1 MDGARGDGRG
11 DAASDETHDRLLAA
25 ARPGGDAASVDDRDD
40 SDFDRDSV
48 VSGASEWS
56 DASSVRSGYTGL
68 SGVSNADHR
77 YADAEAVV
85 RREAREAAAKAG
97 CSDQERRG
105 ATSERDD
112 DGAPFSSDAS
122 SDPSTSDGEFATRRR
137 AFPIPRRDAKNRSLA
152 MRLGDA
158 ALRSRAM
165 ASGAGRG
172 GGRDEADEE
181 TFSFS
186 FSFVGGDGDD
196 ASRLRRERNR
206 NDPPSTRHER
216 HRRGDDDSRVTLVEA
231 CASGDL
237 GFARRVIER
246 TRRETTV
253 SRSAARSGTR
263 GDREVLA
270 KEEEDDDVDDE
281 NHVDALDD
289 GRAPL
294 HAAVELGDARGFDIV
309 KHLVDVEGA
318 DVDVEGAAGI
328 RPLHVAAYCGST
340 RCLRYLL
347 SRGARTNVLDDDG
360 SAPLHWAASSGKS
373 LCASAIL
380 RADDVDADIV
390 NRNGARAADLVDAND
405 VATREAFRIA
415 DAASQP
421 HALAAD
427 GRLAV
432 LRRAL
437 TEKFGVAALAE
448 DSPRAKRW
456 RRRFRVTLRAE
467 SSPPEPDASGRRRR
481 PKQKRETTILRDDAG
496 RTRGAS
502 SSIATRHSTRPPL
515 AIDAPDPNDAS
526 GETMVVRAARNG
538 HAATVRALVCEFGA
552 DLDARCAR
560 VGATAT
566 HAAAENGHVDVLRV
580 VRDASGFPRTRKRR
594 AEART
599 VRPAFF
605 DRRLPNDDDD
615 ETETKGG
622 FSVTSRSLTETNA
635 SDFSRVIAIPSGS
648 TPLHLAARNGRA
660 EACAFLARDM
670 RCDVNARDGDGRTAL
685 HVAASSSSRGSL
697 ETMRLL
703 RAMRADLDA
712 RDGDG
717 RTPLHVAARA
727 GAADA
732 CAFLLDQES
741 LSTGEPIYS
750 ERKRRLLARDGRGDA
765 PAHLASAEGHAET
778 ALALLPDA
786 TSANN
791 DAFRGCGGWTCLHFA
806 ARGGHLE
813 LVDAL
818 TRMTG
823 CPYADVAAADDAGA
837 TALHVAAEVGV
848 VAVLESLLAAAAERD
863 AHSAASGDRLIEPS
877 TFSPLSGDKV
887 STSDPLVDADA
898 HAHVRLSGARA
909 LARAR
914 TNAGVTALHAA
925 CRAGNAASARVLLA
939 LCPDSLDA
947 KDMSGAAALHFAA
960 ARADRGGAACASL
973 LCRAGC
979 ALTERRVTDGVE
991 PLHVAGARA
1000 AISVAREIVREAK
1013 KRGVLAAAV
1022 NRRTDSGLTPAAC
1035 AARAGAAETFRFLL
1049 ESGADPFV
1057 PDARGNTCAHH
1068 ACCRRAAGAAF
1079 GDPAEAAGGE
1089 DDAADDA
1096 FFSDDATRAR
1106 NARDVFVSTLRH
1118 ATTRARADHRSR
1130 ANARANDDRDRQ
1142 AQVGRLGKTPDRPPA
1157 GISSVASSVASSSS
1171 VAAGLEQSRVIGA
1184 ANDDGE
1190 TPAHVAARS
1199 GWACL
1204 LRFLLDHGADLAAT
1218 DARGRDVLQAACER
1232 DRPEAVAT
1240 ILAYVEAYGEDNA
1253 ETRHREEKGS
1263 SKSEGVI
1270 TPAAFRWRALRR
1282 SLPDVLVAARGG
1294 VVFDAES
1301 ADVEDAL
1308 EAAIRAR
1315 LGVVE
1320 LCRGESCYE
1329 KDEKETEN
1337 EPDDAEASLGSLG
1350 SLTKHDEKPL
1360 DAFAHIDAALR
1371 RAEKAFG
1378 RARRARFA
1386 NRRSRV
1392 TGDAPLHVA
1401 ASRAHANVVRVL
1413 VRAGADVNLRDEGD
1427 GGDAPLHRAARAGRV
1442 LETTR
1447 KRKATD
1453 AAVVLLR
1460 FGADL
1465 HLENAAR
1472 VTPLHQAVRVG
1483 DVALVGTLL
1492 RFAEKAESRA
1502 LFAFPEPALQ
1512 RSEKKTRGASYELVN
1527 RADRSGATPLHSA
1540 AELGHVEIFDALL
1553 AFGAEWDARTIRNE
1567 SVAHVAAR
1575 LGRDAVLSRLLARR
1589 DEEASGSG
1597 SRDDFLTSRDHT
1609 ESFPIHWAAANGHA
1623 SCVALLIQSG
1633 SPVGIGGMWR
1643 GATPAH
1649 LAARAGAAETLRVLL
1664 AAGADVNAQDFW
1676 QMATPLHYAAE
1687 AGAHETTRVLMESRA
1702 RLDAA
1707 DSAGV
1712 IPERAARDAS
1722 LGMAIRAFRII
1733 GVVGRRLSGIAV
1745 EHVFYAWRAV
1755 AHDARA
1761 ARARDAKGT
1770 WQLVFAL
1777 FAEREDDLFLD
1788 GKDETDDTK
1797 NVDVAKYYW
1806 LWRQWETR
1814 RRRRRRALGVG
1825 PRDAARARAVAD
1837 ALEANPA
1844 TAGLRHAAL
1853 AWLAERAA
1861 SAARDETFAR
1871 GEAVWRE
1878 GAATDGT
1885 MCVVLDGRFG
1895 VFMTHEDSR
1904 GVARERAVASLGPG
1918 ATFGETSLRFDG
1930 RRPTTVRARVAD
1942 SRVTR
1947 VSRADFERAWE
1958 MEREA
1963 VEREA
1968 RETRARRAAARRRR
1982 RAARLLAKRNQKKDD
1997 GNDDDDD
2004 AVASD
2009 DDSDDVDFRSTVDPG
2024 DLTPFA
2030 LETSRDPP
2038 RHSAATNGLP
2048 RENVP
2053 SGKRRRERSVR
2064 RSLFPW
2070 EREFLA
2076 SLVTVVAYDP
2086 GESLPTAPRCD
2097 DEHTGDPLRD
2107 ATEDAYFGFVL
2118 RGSVLVSTVR
2128 GFGETRETSVDV
2140 LGPGQTYFSIAA
2152 RETRGGRVLRY
2163 GADAARV
2170 ATRKSADDAEPATV
2184 ALLQGADVLELP
2196 RSLRDLLFRRA
2207 AVHARWCPPAR
2218 HVPRSTAEPDSES
2231 EPSED
2236 EEEEEEEEAEKKSR
2250 MMSAPAR
2257 DVVSVPAA
2265 PLRRDEPAW
2274 DDRGLLGAFVEELV
2288 EAFHHVDTDRG
2299 GDIDENELKFAARA
2313 LGFEPHPKRLRRMLA
2328 AMDADGGG
2336 SVDLAEFIETVARR
2350 VAGSV
2355 DPSSLDAAFDAF
2367 DADRSGTITQ
2377 RDVARVAKRV
2387 GDPVAS
2393 SELDAL
2399 MNFGAADADGDGRID
2414 RAEFGEIM
2422 RVREADPAA
2431 RRAALRRE
2439 IKRQKDAS
2447 EDAAVVAEM
2456 LGEYDAYDSR
2466 SDPAGRFEESERVL
2480 ANRPNGVADGARAAA
2495 AKKRRDER
2503 VGDAE
2508 TPLRATLRA
2517 VFDAVARLGGAKRNQ
2532 KKAPNRVNPS
2542 EDGNE
2547 DDDDREGFERR
2558 SASEIDVRD
2567 LIRALRADAE
2577 GDGSLARALHLPQ
2590 RLTLRRD
2597 DGTAERFEVMFREM
2611 DADGSGSVDFEEFF
2625 AYFRR
2630 LKKERAAEIVARAV
2644 IRFDETRDDAEWD
2657 DADAEKDD

>member
-48 VSGASEWS
+48 VSGASGWS

-863 AHSAASGDRLIEPS
+863 ARSAASGDRLIEPS

-1068 ACCRRAAGAAF
+1068 ACCRRETGAYD
-1079 GDPAEAAGGE
+1079 GDSAEVAEVDRSEIGNRAEE
-1089 DDAADDA
+1089 DDARWNAE
-1096 FFSDDATRAR
+1096 ATTATDETRRAR
-1106 NARDVFVSTLRH
+1106 NARDVFVATLRH
-1118 ATTRARADHRSR
+1118 ATRRARADHALRTMTSVDHRDAFVKKSFVKGNVLERDSR
-1130 ANARANDDRDRQ
+1130 LSGESLKKR
-1142 AQVGRLGKTPDRPPA
+1142 TH
-1157 GISSVASSVASSSS
+1157 ASSVC
-1171 VAAGLEQSRVIGA
+1171 AGLEQLRVVRA
-1184 ANDDGE
+1184 ANGDGE

-1253 ETRHREEKGS
+1253 ETRHREEKGT

-1320 LCRGESCYE
+1320 LCRGESCY
-1329 KDEKETEN
+1329 
-1337 EPDDAEASLGSLG
+1337 
-1350 SLTKHDEKPL
+1350 
-1360 DAFAHIDAALR
+1360 
-1371 RAEKAFG
+1371 
-1378 RARRARFA
+1378 
-1386 NRRSRV
+1386 
-1392 TGDAPLHVA
+1392 
-1401 ASRAHANVVRVL
+1401 
-1413 VRAGADVNLRDEGD
+1413 
-1427 GGDAPLHRAARAGRV
+1427 
-1442 LETTR
+1442 ETTR

-1885 MCVVLDGRFG
+1885 MCVGLDGRFG

-1982 RAARLLAKRNQKKDD
+1982 RTARLLAKRNQKKDD